1 MGYNKLEIELITNLD
16 IYFYN
21 NDGVL
26 DLYFKLVEK
35 WILISLTI

>member
-16 IYFYN
+16 IYFYK

-26 DLYFKLVEK
+26 DY
-35 WILISLTI
+35 ILN